1 MSILTNVSWLARHP
15 AVFAAGVALIAA
27 TNVADARGSGGSA
40 SHSSHSFSAMPMKQ
54 GKSYQSGSATGKKYA
69 GEKHEGKKHEGK
81 KREGEAHEGKDHSGS
96 REGKN
101 GCKKH
106 CEGGKDSIVITNGAG
121 KVLYRLP
128 KQQGEERETAQAIPG
143 GILITIGNNSYK
155 IAGTSVT
162 VKNFALSQYAA
173 DKAGLTQT
181 IKRNKDGTIS
191 DVLTVAPKPPLK
203 GI

>member
-1 MSILTNVSWLARHP
+1 MNILINVPWLARHS

-27 TNVADARGSGGSA
+27 TNVADARGSGGNA
-40 SHSSHSFSAMPMKQ
+40 SRGSHSFSAMPMKQ
-54 GKSYQSGSATGKKYA
+54 GKSYQGSSATGKKHA
-69 GEKHEGKKHEGK
+69 GKKHEGKKHEGK
-81 KREGEAHEGKDHSGS
+81 EHEGKDHNGS

-101 GCKKH
+101 SCKKN

-128 KQQGEERETAQAIPG
+128 KQQGEERETAQVIPG

-162 VKNFALSQYAA
+162 VKNFALSQAAA

-181 IKRNKDGTIS
+181 IKKNKDGSIS

-203 GI
+203 GL

>member
-1 MSILTNVSWLARHP
+1 MNILTNVSWLARHA

-27 TNVADARGSGGSA
+27 TTSVADARGSGGSA

-54 GKSYQSGSATGKKYA
+54 GKSYQGSSATGKKHA
-69 GEKHEGKKHEGK
+69 GKKHEGKKHEGK
-81 KREGEAHEGKDHSGS
+81 KHEGEGGKDHDGS
-96 REGKN
+96 RQSKN
-101 GCKKH
+101 GCKKN

-162 VKNFALSQYAA
+162 VKNFALSQAAA

-181 IKRNKDGTIS
+181 IKKNKDGSIS
-191 DVLTVAPKPPLK
+191 DVLTVAAKP
-203 GI
+203 